1 MQRLGE
7 ILLEMGVLTVGELHT
22 GLDACHRTG
31 GRLGTQLLALGF
43 VDEAVLLKALSEQS
57 GAPSITAARLL
68 ASPIATRKKVPLTA
82 CRQLQAVP
90 FHVSG
95 DRLRVAMANPRDPA
109 AVEEIASHTGLAVE
123 PYVATEAAIQ
133 GALGELDEGIV
144 VETVDDDEEVPAPAD
159 SGRAARGDWRE
170 LWRPARLD
178 PSRLAVVAAR
188 RPSREASGLLLSSFP
203 SLAALEE
210 DGAPAVDGV
219 VDGATYRAEL
229 QEVVRRDE
237 VGDLL
242 MRYAFGY
249 LGRLCLFMVHRGR
262 IVGWMVRGQGVVVD
276 DVQAFETTVEAPSVF
291 ATVRSS
297 GDHYL
302 GPLTD
307 GPVDRALARILGD
320 PPPLDVLLT
329 PVRVKDRTVA
339 FLLGD
344 TPGESAITAPVTELT
359 KAAGV
364 AGLAFEMLI
373 LRSKIGR

>member
-1 MQRLGE
+1 VQRLGE

-43 VDEAVLLKALSEQS
+43 VDETVLLEALSEQS
-57 GAPSITAARLL
+57 GAPSITASRLL
-68 ASPIATRKKVPLTA
+68 ASPIAIRKRIPLPV

-90 FHVSG
+90 FDASG

-109 AVEEIASHTGLAVE
+109 AVEEIAGHTDLPVE
-123 PYVATEAAIQ
+123 PYVTTEAAIQ

-144 VETVDDDEEVPAPAD
+144 VETVDDDETASAP
-159 SGRAARGDWRE
+159 SGRGSAGDWE
-170 LWRPARLD
+170 ALWRPARLD
-178 PSRLAVVAAR
+178 PSRLAVIASARQSRGTPPLVA
-188 RPSREASGLLLSSFP
+188 SFP

-210 DGAPAVDGV
+210 DGGPAADGV
-219 VDGATYRAEL
+219 IDGVTYRAEL
-229 QEVVRRDE
+229 QQVLRRDE

-242 MRYAFGY
+242 IRFAFGY

-262 IVGWMVRGQGVVVD
+262 IVGWMARGQGVVVD
-276 DVQAFETTVEAPSVF
+276 DVQAFETTVDAPSVF
-291 ATVRSS
+291 ATVRST

-307 GPVDRALARILGD
+307 GAVDRALARVLGD
-320 PPPLDVLLT
+320 PPPLDVVLV
-329 PVRVKDRTVA
+329 PVRVKDRIVA

-359 KAAGV
+359 NAAGA

-373 LRSKIGR
+373 LRAKIGR